1 MRLEVNMKYI
11 LTLDAGTT
19 SVRAILFEKDGK
31 VLKVEKQPFCQY
43 FPFSAYVEHD
53 AEEIWHKLLSCI
65 KKVCQDINP
74 AEIYGIGITNQ
85 RETVVAWDSQSG
97 EPLAKAIV
105 WQCRRTSKECE
116 KLKHSKMGKTIHKKT
131 GLIPDAYFSAT
142 KMKWLIDNNHEVKKA
157 LKEQRLCLGTIE
169 SFLVFRLTNGA
180 SFVSDVT
187 NASRTM
193 LFNIKTLTWDADLL
207 NFFKIPLSVL
217 PKIVNN
223 DDIVGSTSILG
234 QAVSIAGLFGDQ
246 QSSLFGQACFTRA
259 MAKNTY
265 GTGCFMLL
273 NTGSTPIW
281 SKHGLL
287 TTVAYKT
294 KRATCYALEGSV
306 FNAGSIVDWAI
317 NNLSLAKNAA
327 QLTTL
332 ATSISSN
339 ENVHL
344 VPAFTGLGTPYWD
357 MEARGIITGLTRA
370 TDKRHLARAVLESMA
385 FSTFDVLV
393 SMQKETKN
401 AIKELHVDGGGSQ
414 NDFLMQFQCD
424 LLQTK
429 LKRYNLESTC
439 LGTFFMTA
447 LATGVFKNM
456 SELKSQSQPICTFL
470 PQKDQKETK
479 ELIKNWHIAVKR
491 SLTKKEIKK

>member
-1 MRLEVNMKYI
+1 MKYI

-19 SVRAILFEKDGK
+19 SVRAILFNKSGK
-31 VLKVEKQPFCQY
+31 LLKVEKQPFHQH
-43 FPFSAYVEHD
+43 FPQNAYVEHD
-53 AEEIWHKLLSCI
+53 AEEIWQKLIFCI
-65 KKVCQDINP
+65 KKVCEGINP

-85 RETVVAWDSQSG
+85 RETVVAWNKQNG
-97 EPLAKAIV
+97 TPLANAIV

-116 KLKHSKMGKTIHKKT
+116 KLKRSKMGKIIHKKT

-142 KMKWLIDNNHEVKKA
+142 KMKWLIDNNPEVKSA
-157 LKEQRLCLGTIE
+157 LKENRLCLGTIE
-169 SFLVFRLTNGA
+169 SYLVFRLTDGA
-180 SFVSDVT
+180 SFVTDVT

-193 LFNIKTLTWDADLL
+193 LFNIKTLAWDADLL
-207 NFFKIPLSVL
+207 KFFKIPLAVL
-217 PKIVNN
+217 PKVVNN
-223 DDIVGSTSILG
+223 DASVGTTAILG
-234 QAVSIAGLFGDQ
+234 QNVPIAGLFGDQ
-246 QSSLFGQACFTRA
+246 QSSLFGQGCFTRG

-273 NTGSTPIW
+273 NTGKTPIW
-281 SKHGLL
+281 SKHALL

-294 KRATCYALEGSV
+294 KHTTCYALEGSV
-306 FNAGSIVDWAI
+306 FNAGSVVDWAI
-317 NNLSLAKNAA
+317 DNLFLAKTPAE
-327 QLTTL
+327 LTAL
-332 ATSISSN
+332 ATSINSS

-370 TDKRHLARAVLESMA
+370 TDRRHLARAILESMA

-393 SMQKETKN
+393 AMQKETKN

-447 LATGVFKNM
+447 LATGAFKDM
-456 SELKSQSQPICTFL
+456 SHLKSQSQPLCTFS
-470 PQKDQKETK
+470 PQKEEKEIK
-479 ELIKNWHIAVKR
+479 ELTKNWHIAVRR
-491 SLTKKEIKK
+491 SLTKNK